1 MKPKC
6 TMQKMAP
13 EPRPSAS
20 VILVR
25 DAPGGLET
33 FMVRRHARSPVMPD
47 AYVFPGGT
55 VREDDRDASRD
66 DGPDLARR
74 LSERSDDAVPA
85 DQAAALF
92 TCAVREVFEEAGVLL
107 VHHPSGELL
116 EVEAGDTAR
125 QERWAATRLSLQ
137 ARELSLSQVVA
148 DGPWLP
154 SFERLVPFSH
164 WVTPAA
170 MAARFDTWFFVAS
183 MPEDQE
189 ALHDTI
195 ETSDG
200 AWLRPRDALSD
211 TYYKVFATAEHLRRL
226 QPFSTV
232 AELLVFAR
240 GKRIVRVQPA
250 MVETATGVRVILPES
265 ATDGW

>member
-1 MKPKC
+1 
-6 TMQKMAP
+6 MAP

-20 VILVR
+20 VILLR
-25 DAPGGLET
+25 DASDGLET
-33 FMVRRHARSPVMPD
+33 FMVRRHSRSPVMPD

-55 VREDDRDASRD
+55 LRDDDREAFRG
-66 DGPDLARR
+66 DGPELASR
-74 LSERSDDAVPA
+74 LSERSDDAVAA

-92 TCAVREVFEEAGVLL
+92 TCAVRELFEEAGVLL

-116 EVEAGDTAR
+116 EVDAGDTAR
-125 QERWAATRLSLQ
+125 QERWAATRFSLQ
-137 ARELSLSQVVA
+137 ARELSLREVVA

-154 SFERLVPFSH
+154 SFDRLIPFSH

-170 MAARFDTWFFVAS
+170 LAARFDTWFFVAA

-200 AWLRPRDALSD
+200 AWLRPRDALSE
-211 TYYKVFATAEHLRRL
+211 TYYTVFATAEHLRRL

-232 AELLVFAR
+232 DELLLFAAT
-240 GKRIVRVQPA
+240 KRIVRVQPA

-265 ATDGW
+265 ATNGW

>member
-1 MKPKC
+1 
-6 TMQKMAP
+6 
-13 EPRPSAS
+13 
-20 VILVR
+20 
-25 DAPGGLET
+25 
-33 FMVRRHARSPVMPD
+33 MPD

-55 VREDDRDASRD
+55 LRDDDREEFRED
-66 DGPDLARR
+66 GPELARR
-74 LSERSDDAVPA
+74 LSERSDAAVPRGE
-85 DQAAALF
+85 AAALF
-92 TCAVREVFEEAGVLL
+92 TCAVRELFEEAGVLL
-107 VHHPSGELL
+107 VHHPSGEPL
-116 EVEAGDTAR
+116 EVDAGDTAR

-137 ARELSLSQVVA
+137 ARALSLSQVVA

-154 SFERLVPFSH
+154 SFDRLIPFSH

-200 AWLRPRDALSD
+200 AWLRPRDALSE
-211 TYYKVFATAEHLRRL
+211 TYYTVFATAEHLRRL

-232 AELLVFAR
+232 NDLLAFAR
-240 GKRIVRVQPA
+240 TKRIIRVQPT
-250 MVETATGVRVILPES
+250 MVETRTGVLVILPES
-265 ATDGW
+265 AADGW